1 MAQSL
6 SQLYVHIV
14 FHIKT
19 TSPIILQETNGELYA
34 YIGGVINNLEC
45 RPIKIGGYSDH
56 LHILCTLSKNISL
69 AKLVEEIKRNSSRW
83 IKTKS
88 PHYRNFAWQNGY
100 GGFSVSPI
108 HCDNL
113 KHYIEHQ
120 FEHHSNIKFEDEY
133 AQLLR
138 KYDVEYNPKYI
149 FTD

>member
-19 TSPIILQETNGELYA
+19 TSPIILAETSSELYA
-34 YIGGVINNLEC
+34 YIGGIINRLEC
-45 RPIKIGGYSDH
+45 KPIMIGGYIDH
-56 LHILCTLSKNISL
+56 LHVFCILSKNVAL

-88 PHYRNFAWQNGY
+88 PHYKNFAWQNGY
-100 GGFSVSPI
+100 GGFSVSPS
-108 HCDNL
+108 HYDNV
-113 KHYIEHQ
+113 KHYIERQ
-120 FEHHSNIKFEDEY
+120 VEHHGKVKFEDEY
-133 AQLLR
+133 NQLLK
-138 KYDVEYNPKYI
+138 KYNVEYNSEYL